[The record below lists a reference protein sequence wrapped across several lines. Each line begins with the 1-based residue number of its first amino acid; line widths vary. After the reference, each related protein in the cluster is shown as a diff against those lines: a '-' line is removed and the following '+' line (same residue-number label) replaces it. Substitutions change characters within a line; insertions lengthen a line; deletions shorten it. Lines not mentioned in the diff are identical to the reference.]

1 MTKSAHLLILD
12 GPQYPKM
19 RPNPRYRGTCRAC
32 PFHFD
37 DLPEEH
43 EANALFYWF
52 LEEGGELG
60 VVYDEQKARRLSDL
74 SNQYGQGKSYEVV
87 EVVDGNSM
95 PIYAGELLGF
105 DISRGFNTSLLWWG
119 LTPTVPEQDGAP
131 VRVLANT
138 VFGLFSEKLNDN
150 GLFSEIDVA
159 TRCRSALLALQALE
173 PNLLEGDSL
182 EKFQVVGLFRI

>member
-1 MTKSAHLLILD
+1 MTRAANLLVLA
-12 GPQYPKM
+12 GPLYPTM
-19 RPNPRYRGTCRAC
+19 RPNPKYRGTCRAC

-60 VVYDEQKARRLSDL
+60 VVHDERKARRLSDL
-74 SNQYGQGKSYEVV
+74 SNQYGQEKSYEVI
-87 EVVDGNSM
+87 EVVDGNST
-95 PIYAGELLGF
+95 PVHLGEPLGF

-131 VRVLANT
+131 VRVLANII
-138 VFGLFSEKLNDN
+138 FGSFQ
-150 GLFSEIDVA
+150 
-159 TRCRSALLALQALE
+159 RS
-173 PNLLEGDSL
+173 
-182 EKFQVVGLFRI
+182 